1 LCGPW
6 NRATIC
12 GNALYVIRNP
22 KYRFNR
28 TIMANQTIFLPQ
40 VGSGYTVE
48 GQKTREEKFGGLQIE
63 IIPSYETGL
72 RTYLLEASVSESTT
86 EPFVE
91 LKILDEQKTPSELK
105 LTPGAKIRSYPSSP
119 TYYAPYEICD
129 FTEATSTDAT
139 RLKVR

>member
-1 LCGPW
+1 
-6 NRATIC
+6 
-12 GNALYVIRNP
+12 
-22 KYRFNR
+22 
-28 TIMANQTIFLPQ
+28 

-72 RTYLLEASVSESTT
+72 RTYLLEATVSESATA
-86 EPFVE
+86 PFDRS
-91 LKILDEQKTPSELK
+91 KILDEQKTPSELK

-119 TYYAPYEICD
+119 TYCAPYEICD